1 MKQKSNSVIVCIPR
15 NIYVAGT
22 MSSVLRVLY
31 FLLFGITNR
40 SQRIM
45 EWKNLDGHS
54 VTFLCFRLLLLRDL
68 NYDDPNCL
76 KSGLTEMPTV
86 FQHQV
91 LLPSCPC
98 LWLPWKSSEWGMRSP
113 CGPLCVEEPHN
124 TPNRSVPSGRHCSGL
139 NESRAVDPSQVM
151 GMGTKDP
158 TASYP
163 AMR

>member
-15 NIYVAGT
+15 NIYVVGT

-45 EWKNLDGHS
+45 EWRNLDGHS
-54 VTFLCFRLLLLRDL
+54 VTFLCFKLLLLRDL

-86 FQHQV
+86 ISASSPPPLSCSPTLAKLPFTEKDTMGPDV
-91 LLPSCPC
+91 TSIICLLRD
-98 LWLPWKSSEWGMRSP
+98 G
-113 CGPLCVEEPHN
+113 
-124 TPNRSVPSGRHCSGL
+124 
-139 NESRAVDPSQVM
+139 
-151 GMGTKDP
+151 
-158 TASYP
+158 
-163 AMR
+163 

>member
-1 MKQKSNSVIVCIPR
+1 MKQKSTSVIVCIPR

-91 LLPSCPC
+91 LLPSPC
-98 LWLPWKSSEWGMRSP
+98 SRTVAKLPFTEKDTM
-113 CGPLCVEEPHN
+113 GPDVTSIRCLL
-124 TPNRSVPSGRHCSGL
+124 RDG
-139 NESRAVDPSQVM
+139 
-151 GMGTKDP
+151 
-158 TASYP
+158 
-163 AMR
+163 